1 MIASSGK
8 AIAVLAALALANPAL
23 AQSQFTSLP
32 TVTVYGEYGSWPGG
46 GSTIYSPYYNGIAP
60 PINTTVPGAGP
71 QQMVQARAMATVCT
85 DKVPISASARNTTI
99 NSDVTS
105 RWLAAQEVF
114 SAIQTRGLVTA
125 LLLGSATYV
134 WEGQNRR
141 VFVVSY
147 GDASFES
154 WLVNPGW
161 MTSTVK
167 LMDQPLPNSLLAN
180 PASPVT
186 CLG

>member
-1 MIASSGK
+1 M
-8 AIAVLAALALANPAL
+8 LALL
-23 AQSQFTSLP
+23 FVHSVTAQSQFTSLP

-46 GSTIYSPYYNGIAP
+46 SSTVYDPYYSGMSP

-71 QQMVQARAMATVCT
+71 QQIARARDMSSVCT
-85 DKVPISASARNTTI
+85 DQVPISAAARNTTI

-114 SAIQTRGLVTA
+114 SAIQTRGLATA

-134 WEGQNRR
+134 WEGMNRR

-161 MTSTVK
+161 ATSSIK
-167 LMDQPLPNSLLAN
+167 LMDQPLPNSLMPN
-180 PASPVT
+180 PASTRT